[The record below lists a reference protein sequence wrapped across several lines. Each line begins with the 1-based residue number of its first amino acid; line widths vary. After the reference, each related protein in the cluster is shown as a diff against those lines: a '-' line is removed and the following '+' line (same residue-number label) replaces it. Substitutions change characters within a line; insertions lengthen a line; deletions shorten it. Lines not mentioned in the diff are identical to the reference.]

1 MSKNTVK
8 DPVVWSTYLTRLEPA
23 SMWVLTKQGGFQQG
37 DSCFSKLMSDVA
49 QHLLGVVLM

>member
-1 MSKNTVK
+1 MVNVPDKIGARKYVGPYK
-8 DPVVWSTYLTRLEPA
+8 A
-23 SMWVLTKQGGFQQG
+23 GGFQQG